1 MISEGKN
8 TLKNGTIPRARRERD
23 EVNKYR
29 KEMLRIGEENCLSLY
44 QMQLDMAENS
54 VDEDNRRSSQQFLLD
69 KVLPKALPGRYIK
82 IIIPPMH
89 TMEDIKENERV
100 IMQYVCDGS
109 ISLEEGEKL
118 FAMTEQSRKT
128 YEATEMAK
136 MIADMDQ
143 RMKEQGI

>member
-82 IIIPPMH
+82 IMCIH
-89 TMEDIKENERV
+89 K
-100 IMQYVCDGS
+100 
-109 ISLEEGEKL
+109 
-118 FAMTEQSRKT
+118 SR
-128 YEATEMAK
+128 M
-136 MIADMDQ
+136 
-143 RMKEQGI
+143 R